1 MDNSTT
7 RSVFS
12 EITSQG
18 FTVSSLFGTS
28 AGAYQLNLPESPSLV
43 NFAPSILR
51 AAASERREDPDPH
64 QEELSDVPPKDPHF
78 EDEKFERLSRA
89 HKDQAGPW
97 ITHRFNMRLWN
108 TPKPHPEQ
116 AESASWET
124 PEGFDGVLS
133 KILVAPNLS
142 RLDRSPEFH
151 HYAYTKCV
159 LANKKLTNIDVL
171 QAYSYLQYLDVSSNK
186 LTSLKPLRALPFLK
200 ILNASYNLLTTILD
214 FAAPFFLTVANLSH
228 NNIKQMRDLS
238 AFWSITDLDLS
249 HNLIQ
254 TIDGINSL
262 KQVLKMPQQY
272 LSSLNLSFNR
282 IQTLENL
289 SGLRI
294 NYLYL
299 QNNMIKVYEDS
310 ERANLHTLKHLRI
323 INLSYNQAVLILENV
338 ENLEVLD
345 IVNNNV
351 AQLLDIYYL
360 RKLKYLNKLNLT
372 GNPVTTIGRY
382 LEVCLKYIKNLT
394 LLDNHPVES
403 DSWLAKLSNEA
414 VELQLPKVWFWLPAY
429 DTPPIAVIIL
439 LGLQANR
446 RPYLAKKFC
455 ESQKNVVLGLLH
467 TTHPKPQHEAEGEHF
482 HYVDEPEFIRMLKEG
497 KFSTYQE
504 ILAYAEFERAKN
516 GIIMFH
522 ADLTMA
528 LAVKRIFFN
537 TTLVLALPSSKEAHF
552 EKLSILYSVQV
563 KEDGTFKVVNSPAE
577 SEYQLEF
584 PVKGK
589 SDSTV
594 SIMQDVVDE
603 IVDRVWKL
611 TNKSGALEQVASS
624 SENELK
630 EVQISTASSRRTS
643 VDESGRSEKSEILEL
658 WWSSDPTTT
667 MSIIIH
673 PAHLSEENH
682 QMAVLGNSE
691 DDLEQFKVNKEGST
705 NGQVKRYVSFTVAHV
720 HKFHDSAK
728 SEKRAEESKTE
739 CERKAEDN
747 ENVSDIADSV
757 PELKE
762 RTCNYT
768 KSDIRTSRAY
778 TTCPLVTKNF
788 LTDGEC
794 FANLI
799 IRDEGIRALFEE
811 ELRRRDELLELHLD
825 MPGLFREL
833 LFTDEEE
840 KALGKL
846 KTLLMDINRYND
858 STPKTILDFENDPIF
873 SDMIHAKVENCFVE
887 LRKAV
892 SISEKQAAEY
902 TVKKYPHRCELSVC
916 SNPACPQWR

>member
-200 ILNASYNLLTTILD
+200 ILNASHNLLTTILD

-262 KQVLKMPQQY
+262 KQVLKIPQQY

-414 VELQLPKVWFWLPAY
+414 VEVAQVAAQNRLKLTVLE
-429 DTPPIAVIIL
+429 
-439 LGLQANR
+439 QA
-446 RPYLAKKFC
+446 
-455 ESQKNVVLGLLH
+455 
-467 TTHPKPQHEAEGEHF
+467 T
-482 HYVDEPEFIRMLKEG
+482 
-497 KFSTYQE
+497 
-504 ILAYAEFERAKN
+504 YAEFERAKN